1 MSEQGFRPLEV
12 IIHIRNARIGVL
24 GICVMTPRNVLNSKP
39 TTLAF
44 PISNTNNT
52 SPTAVNDDSGVY
64 IDPGNRFAVPY
75 SWSAPR
81 IHSKD
86 IFTCIMEAIIIIAH
100 DGPTSEFTYLNAV
113 SASGNVALNIHA
125 TYSPGAEKE
134 IGFVVVRPLLVTV
147 LSFFVDQRRFDSLD
161 FAYEKVQPAGPRI
174 KRIEGFFFR
183 VGNANGQKDNGTAEA

>member
-1 MSEQGFRPLEV
+1 MSEQGFRHLEV
-12 IIHIRNARIGVL
+12 IIHIQNALIGVL
-24 GICVMTPRNVLNSKP
+24 GICGMTPLNVLDSKP

-44 PISNTNNT
+44 PISTTENT
-52 SPTAVNDDSGVY
+52 SLNAVNDDSGVY

-81 IHSKD
+81 INSKD
-86 IFTCIMEAIIIIAH
+86 IFTCIIAAIIIIAH

-147 LSFFVDQRRFDSLD
+147 LSFSVDQRRFDTLD
-161 FAYEKVQPAGPRI
+161 FAYEKVQPAGLRI
-174 KRIEGFFFR
+174 KKIEGFFFKM
-183 VGNANGQKDNGTAEA
+183 GNANRQKENGTAEA